1 MSYVCNCKDEVEI
14 YSAFPSFLFFLQ
26 WHFGLKPHVVGV
38 MYLLLLLYS
47 TKTLMRNYEWSNT
60 QQLVEAALRVN
71 PQNAKVLV
79 AMGNILA
86 QQVIGRD
93 ATHRHTYCATL

>member
-1 MSYVCNCKDEVEI
+1 MIAV
-14 YSAFPSFLFFLQ
+14 L
-26 WHFGLKPHVVGV
+26 
-38 MYLLLLLYS
+38 YLLLFLYS
-47 TKTLMRNYEWSNT
+47 TKTLVRNYQWSNT
-60 QQLVEAALRVN
+60 QLLVEAALTVN

-93 ATHRHTYCATL
+93 ATHLAHVLFTLHYLRILDILIL